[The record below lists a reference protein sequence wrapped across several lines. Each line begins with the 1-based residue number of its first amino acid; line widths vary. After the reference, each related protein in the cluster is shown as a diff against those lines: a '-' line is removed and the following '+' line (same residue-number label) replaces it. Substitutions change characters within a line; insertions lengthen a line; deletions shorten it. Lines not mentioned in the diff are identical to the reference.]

1 MDCWEASAGNLGLEF
16 VHGKS
21 AECVYFWLSVK
32 SLQRPLLCLGMG
44 GKELWNAVGK
54 IRALQDASAAGG
66 RKILPLSPSPRRDT
80 ITFPVIPT
88 KCIFSPHQH
97 LPLISEIGLSDEI
110 VLKRSRRVTEFSF
123 LLLLAADGIM
133 GVILLLFNL

>member
-44 GKELWNAVGK
+44 GKEFWNAVGK
-54 IRALQDASAAGG
+54 IRALQDASAAGSK
-66 RKILPLSPSPRRDT
+66 KILPLSPSPGRN
-80 ITFPVIPT
+80 PVIPT